1 MVTYFRSYVIVAFLA
16 QYLVAFQAQPT
27 LTLPSSKTPLLA
39 WLRRLRARWCR
50 PSLRVSPSIT
60 IITPMAR
67 NPAMSE
73 RFRVTGHRRRRRRR
87 RRLLPN
93 PARNLAVSERLIK
106 GLVNPAASR
115 PKGKTF
121 KLNNLMLRWQVVMLK
136 SQLCRPKLKSLKDL
150 FKKGAPKVT

>member
-73 RFRVTGHRRRRRRR
+73 RFRVTGR

-106 GLVNPAASR
+106 GLVLVNPASR

-136 SQLCRPKLKSLKDL
+136 SQLWRPKLKSLKDL